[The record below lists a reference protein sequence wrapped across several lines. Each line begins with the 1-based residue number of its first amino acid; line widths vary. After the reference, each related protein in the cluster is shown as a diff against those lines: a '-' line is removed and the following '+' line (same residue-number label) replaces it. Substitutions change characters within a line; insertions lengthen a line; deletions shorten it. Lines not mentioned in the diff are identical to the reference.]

1 MTEKPNG
8 VKMARKGALGW
19 AGRLAMVLGVVGA
32 LGVAEVAAQDL
43 GKLKFMEGC
52 WRAEPED
59 GTIVEE
65 QWTSPSDNLMM
76 AVTRYLTKNE
86 ATNWEFTRI
95 ERTDSLTAFIAQS
108 KGEPPDTF
116 ALKKLV
122 DEVVIW
128 ENPRKAFPKRI
139 MYRRTSDGN
148 MIVRLED
155 DSPAGERD
163 FEMKVK
169 RVKCPGK

>member
-1 MTEKPNG
+1 MTAKDLLG
-8 VKMARKGALGW
+8 RMAGGLALG
-19 AGRLAMVLGVVGA
+19 LVL
-32 LGVAEVAAQDL
+32 LGSPGTTRADAQDL

-52 WRAEPED
+52 WKGEPDD
-59 GTIVEE
+59 GTVVEE
-65 QWTSPSDNLMM
+65 NWTSTSNNLLL
-76 AVTRYLTKNE
+76 AVTRYLKKNE

-95 ERTDSLTAFIAQS
+95 EKTDSLTAFIAQS
-108 KGEPPDTF
+108 KGEAPDTF
-116 ALKKLV
+116 ALKTLI

-128 ENPRKAFPKRI
+128 ENLRKEFPKRI

-163 FEMKVK
+163 FEVKVR
-169 RVKCPGK
+169 RVKCPGN

>member
-1 MTEKPNG
+1 MLLL
-8 VKMARKGALGW
+8 GA
-19 AGRLAMVLGVVGA
+19 AILGVS
-32 LGVAEVAAQDL
+32 GVEAQDL
-43 GKLKFMEGC
+43 SKLRFMEGC
-52 WRAEPED
+52 WRAEPDEK
-59 GTIVEE
+59 TVVEE
-65 QWTSPSDNLMM
+65 NWTSPSDNLML

-95 ERTDSLTAFIAQS
+95 EKSDSLTAFIAQS
-108 KGEPPDTF
+108 KGEAPDTF
-116 ALKKLV
+116 QLKTLV

-128 ENPRKAFPKRI
+128 ENPRKDFPKRI

-163 FEMKVK
+163 FEMKVR

>member
-1 MTEKPNG
+1 MVG
-8 VKMARKGALGW
+8 VRTVGSV
-19 AGRLAMVLGVVGA
+19 AGRLLLVLGLGA
-32 LGVAEVAAQDL
+32 LSASGAVAQDL

-52 WRAEPED
+52 WRAEPEE
-59 GTIVEE
+59 GTVVEE
-65 QWTSPSDNLMM
+65 NWTSPSSNLML
-76 AVTRYLTKNE
+76 AVTRYLTKGE

-95 ERTDSLTAFIAQS
+95 EKSDSLTAFIAQS
-108 KGEPPDTF
+108 KGEAPDTF
-116 ALKKLV
+116 RLKNLV

-128 ENPRKAFPKRI
+128 ENPRKDFPKRI

-155 DSPAGERD
+155 DSPVGERD
-163 FEMKVK
+163 FEMKVR

>member
-1 MTEKPNG
+1 
-8 VKMARKGALGW
+8 MARNGMLERA
-19 AGRLAMVLGVVGA
+19 AGRLVMVLGVIGA
-32 LGVAEVAAQDL
+32 MAVTEVSAQDL

-52 WRAEPED
+52 WRAEPD
-59 GTIVEE
+59 DKTVVEE
-65 QWTSPSDNLMM
+65 HWTSPSDNLMM
-76 AVTRYLTKNE
+76 AVTRYLTKGV

-95 ERTDSLTAFIAQS
+95 EKSDSLTAFIAQS
-108 KGEPPDTF
+108 MGEAPDTF
-116 ALKKLV
+116 RLKNLV

-128 ENPRKAFPKRI
+128 ENPRKDFPKRI

-163 FEMKVK
+163 FEMKVQ